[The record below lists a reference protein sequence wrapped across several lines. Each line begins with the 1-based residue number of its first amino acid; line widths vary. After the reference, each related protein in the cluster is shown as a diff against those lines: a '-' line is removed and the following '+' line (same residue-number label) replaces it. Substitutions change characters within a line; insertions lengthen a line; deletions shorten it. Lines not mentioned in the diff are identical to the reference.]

1 MSVVANVSIFF
12 QPERQPQVDAIKK
25 EVEDGSGV
33 EDRSRIDEVVGE
45 IGAEDEFKGGA
56 ESEGVHQ
63 LPTLGPGFN
72 VHADSSPF

>member
-1 MSVVANVSIFF
+1 MSVVANVSIIF
-12 QPERQPQVDAIKK
+12 QPGRQPQVDAIKK

-33 EDRSRIDEVVGE
+33 DEVVGE
-45 IGAEDEFKGGA
+45 IGGEDEFEGDA

-63 LPTLGPGFN
+63 LPTLSPWFN